1 MDMNIEE
8 NDTNKVYTFTFNS
21 ADELHNEIIAKT
33 YEIESLVDNEEIAMS
48 CMMIRGMLGLFRQV
62 GKTCKSGS
70 VGRKAKRYMYAP
82 MGEALVSIDE
92 VAKYLIE
99 NKDGEFSVKSSN
111 QHSLAQSLRRNV
123 RNAHIPNGGDI
134 TGAVAYAKYGFPSNF
149 LTNKYSIYQYMLR
162 KRYPFMD
169 YRTARSAAFNGFC
182 SVVKYRS
189 GAKGNFLWGH
199 IGTELTEETLPS
211 FKNYL
216 ATLPAIYP
224 FANKHEQEL
233 YLDVLTNVL
242 SGEEENDIESIES
255 KDICDMPSE
264 I

>member
-21 ADELHNEIIAKT
+21 KDELHNEIVAKT

-48 CMMIRGMLGLFRQV
+48 CMMIRGIIGLLRQTE
-62 GKTCKSGS
+62 KTGNAGS

-92 VAKYLIE
+92 VAKYLME
-99 NKDGEFSVKSSN
+99 NKDGEFSVKSN
-111 QHSLAQSLRRNV
+111 NLHSLAQSLRRNI

-134 TGAVAYAKYGFPSNF
+134 TGAVAYAKYGFPSSF
-149 LTNKYSIYQYMLR
+149 LPKKYSVYQYLLR

-169 YRTARSAAFNGFC
+169 SRTAKSATFNGFC
-182 SVVKYRS
+182 SVAKYRPGS
-189 GAKGNFLWGH
+189 KGNFLWGYV
-199 IGTELTEETLPS
+199 GTELTEETFQS

-216 ATLPAIYP
+216 ASLPAIYP
-224 FANKHEQEL
+224 FADKHEQEL
-233 YLDVLTNVL
+233 YLDVLSSVL
-242 SGEEENDIESIES
+242 SGEEENDIESVEP

>member
-21 ADELHNEIIAKT
+21 VDELHNEIVSKT
-33 YEIESLVDNEEIAMS
+33 YEIESLVNDEEVSMH
-48 CMMIRGMLGLFRQV
+48 CTMLRGMLDLFRQV
-62 GKTCKSGS
+62 GKTSKSGIA
-70 VGRKAKRYMYAP
+70 GRKAKRYMYAP
-82 MGEALVSIDE
+82 MGEALATIDE

-99 NKDGEFSVKSSN
+99 NKDGEFSVKSN
-111 QHSLAQSLRRNV
+111 NPYSLAQSLRRNV

-149 LTNKYSIYQYMLR
+149 LPKKYSVYQYMLR

-169 YRTARSAAFNGFC
+169 NRTAKSASFNGFC

-216 ATLPAIYP
+216 ASLPAISP
-224 FANKHEQEL
+224 FADKHEQEL
-233 YLDVLTNVL
+233 YLDVLANVL
-242 SGEEENDIESIES
+242 SGGEENDIESEQS
-255 KDICDMPSE
+255 
-264 I
+264 